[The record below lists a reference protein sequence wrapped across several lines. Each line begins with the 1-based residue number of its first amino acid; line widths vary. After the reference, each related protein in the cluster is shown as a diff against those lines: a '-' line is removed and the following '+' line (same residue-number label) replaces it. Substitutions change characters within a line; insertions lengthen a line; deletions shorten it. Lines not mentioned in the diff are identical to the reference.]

1 MTVMGLLEIMTG
13 LTLIGIGTILTKLEK
28 GD

>member
-1 MTVMGLLEIMTG
+1 MTVTGLLAIMIG